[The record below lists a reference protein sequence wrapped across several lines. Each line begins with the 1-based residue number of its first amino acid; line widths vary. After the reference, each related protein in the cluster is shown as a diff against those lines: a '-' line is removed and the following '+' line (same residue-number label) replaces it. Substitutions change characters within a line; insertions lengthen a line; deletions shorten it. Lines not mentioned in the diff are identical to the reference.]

1 MKNFTLIIA
10 MIFLTAKCFSQA
22 CPVILP
28 SSGFTASGSN
38 ITLTVNYTANGQK
51 HIQYSIN
58 CNSSIIRTGCIS
70 VKGDGSDTLNFTCSG
85 TYSVTLTPGTGT
97 CNHGTTCG
105 DVVLISGPAVE
116 AGPLPVVMG
125 NFGIQRKSQKVL
137 LSWQTWH
144 EIDLSDFEI
153 QRAYDNSSYQTIGKV
168 AAHVNSNS
176 VLTYSFEDNSNTAKG
191 VSFYRIKMI
200 DKDGKF
206 SYSSIKTIK
215 GIEGKS
221 DFVVFPNPSNGNA
234 KITIT
239 DLNEPTIM
247 QVIDNS
253 GRLVKTVTL
262 INSNSVEIKDLQK
275 GGYFIKITGKESGA
289 TSVKKL
295 SVIN

>member
-10 MIFLTAKCFSQA
+10 MIFLTANAFSQA

-28 SSGFTASGSN
+28 SSGFTASGSD

-51 HIQYSIN
+51 HIQYTIYCSG
-58 CNSSIIRTGCIS
+58 SALRTGCIS
-70 VKGDGSDTLNFTCSG
+70 LKGDGSDTLKFTCPG
-85 TYSVTLTPGTGT
+85 NYSVKLTPGTGT
-97 CNHGTTCG
+97 CDHGTTCG
-105 DVVLISGPAVE
+105 DVVLVSGPVVE

-125 NFGIQRKSQKVL
+125 NFGLQRKSEKVL
-137 LSWQTWH
+137 LNWQTFH
-144 EIDLSDFEI
+144 EIELSGFEI

-206 SYSSIKTIK
+206 SFSAIKTIK

-221 DFVVFPNPSNGNA
+221 DFVVFPNPSNGNT

-239 DLNEPTIM
+239 DLSEPTIM

-253 GRLVKTVTL
+253 GRLVKSVTL
-262 INSNSVEIKDLQK
+262 TNSNSVEISDLQK